1 MNDYS
6 TYEKRLAEIRMK
18 GMALRAEELRF
29 KGQKRKKNGQFD
41 FDDSI
46 RKYKKSQNSLTKG
59 GNSVKLDKKGRPF
72 KYPQCTVTDEEY
84 SCFIRN
90 VNTFYKKRYSR
101 KKKCTYY
108 SGELDVMFYFENH
121 GFDDYCIYRKG

>member
-29 KGQKRKKNGQFD
+29 KGQKRKKNGQID

-46 RKYKKSQNSLTKG
+46 RSIKNPKT
-59 GNSVKLDKKGRPF
+59 
-72 KYPQCTVTDEEY
+72 
-84 SCFIRN
+84 
-90 VNTFYKKRYSR
+90 
-101 KKKCTYY
+101 
-108 SGELDVMFYFENH
+108 H
-121 GFDDYCIYRKG
+121 